1 MNTTLVSSP
10 LSGEF
15 WDYTDEQLISIA
27 EIQTRHMEHEE
38 LRQLVLEL
46 AIRLEDALDEEQT

>member
-46 AIRLEDALDEEQT
+46 ATRLADGLDECE

>member
-1 MNTTLVSSP
+1 MNTTLVLPP
-10 LSGEF
+10 LGEF
-15 WDYTDEQLISIA
+15 WDYTNEELISIA